1 MFVWP
6 YAAVYYSG
14 FCFFD
19 DYHTVKNAYKAFKD
33 MGAVYLFTE
42 TDWRIGD
49 PFHALSFYVR
59 AKLMWD
65 LDSDVNALIN
75 QFIDEY
81 YKAGAPQV
89 RQYFNAL
96 RANYKRLEA
105 EYTAAGKEFSLLVME
120 TDGYTREEYW
130 EKTWL
135 LDMLDLLDDALAE
148 VEKTE
153 NAEEREKVRKRIQ
166 LEKTSLIFHMIQIY
180 SGELSTAQLTE
191 YINDF
196 ERYAAEGN
204 LVRFKQR
211 QEIQTVEE
219 LLNSWRTLI

>member
-1 MFVWP
+1 MRP
-6 YAAVYYSG
+6 S
-14 FCFFD
+14 
-19 DYHTVKNAYKAFKD
+19 T
-33 MGAVYLFTE
+33 
-42 TDWRIGD
+42 
-49 PFHALSFYVR
+49 
-59 AKLMWD
+59 
-65 LDSDVNALIN
+65 
-75 QFIDEY
+75 
-81 YKAGAPQV
+81 
-89 RQYFNAL
+89 
-96 RANYKRLEA
+96 KRLEA

-130 EKTWL
+130 KKTWL
-135 LDMLDLLDDALAE
+135 LDMMDLLDDALAE